1 MDDSERAVRTLG
13 QGSGVAYRLGRRGC
27 VDRPGQETTMN
38 DEVVRPEPS
47 RTPARRSHR
56 YKRHEL
62 ELADGGRLVLGGDGS
77 IARLDAD
84 GSKTHSWMPDDPGWP
99 DQAIR
104 FGLHPQVP
112 TVKPEGRRVQG
123 TRPPRG

>member
-1 MDDSERAVRTLG
+1 
-13 QGSGVAYRLGRRGC
+13 
-27 VDRPGQETTMN
+27 MN
-38 DEVVRPEPS
+38 DEVVQRDPS
-47 RTPARRSHR
+47 RTPVPRSRR

-62 ELADGGRLVLGGDGS
+62 ELADGGKLVLGGDGS
-77 IARLDAD
+77 IDHLDAD
-84 GSKTHSWMPDDPGWP
+84 GSKTHSWMPDDPEWP

-104 FGLHPQVP
+104 FGLHPQAP